1 MIRPALVVVIGANG
15 AGKTTWARAN
25 RDLLPSPFYNA
36 DSIAK
41 GLGDANSVELQ
52 LRARALVDR
61 ELAERLA
68 NGEDFGFE
76 STWSGASRPAIVRDA
91 ANTGY
96 QTRAVFLGTN
106 AAHINIERVRRRVLE
121 GGHNVPESE
130 IRRRWDQAF
139 ANLLAMRDAIETID
153 VLDSPRDPVQLI
165 AEKRDGETSTLASGL
180 PAWAER
186 IAERNP
192 KGRRLEV

>member
-36 DSIAK
+36 DSIAE

-52 LRARALVDR
+52 LRARALIDR

-68 NGEDFGFE
+68 NGEGFGFE

-91 ANTGY
+91 ANRGY

-130 IRRRWDQAF
+130 IRRPWDQAF
-139 ANLLAMRDAIETID
+139 ANLLAMWDAIETID
-153 VLDSPRDPVQLI
+153 VLDSSRDPVQLI

-186 IAERNP
+186 IAEKNP